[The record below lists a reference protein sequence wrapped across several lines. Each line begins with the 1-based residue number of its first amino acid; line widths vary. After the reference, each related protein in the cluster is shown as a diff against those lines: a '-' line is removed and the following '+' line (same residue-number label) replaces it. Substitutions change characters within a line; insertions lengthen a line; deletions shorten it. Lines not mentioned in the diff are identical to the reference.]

1 MSAVL
6 ESQHQH
12 SDDYNSFVQR
22 INERFAALTGP
33 IFETDATGLYA
44 AYLASFR
51 IDNGDRQYHTCSCC
65 KHFIERF
72 GGLSTVDD
80 SGQLIPALWH
90 TEDAPEHYAAGV
102 QAMARI
108 VRRAQITM
116 PFMSSEAIYGT
127 PISGERKDGTGE
139 WTHYAVKPPASR
151 IYRQTGIK
159 NAFQAA
165 SEKREEVGSVLQ
177 ALSEYSRETCELA
190 LDLLKKD
197 TLGNSEAVL
206 GQAQFLVDLHIA
218 RASVKGATAIRNLI
232 ARAVASSPS
241 GFCHPRSSM
250 IATLLD
256 DITAGK
262 SFEQAAAAW
271 AKKMHPIAY
280 QRPQAAPTAGAIA
293 QAEKIFETM
302 GLAPALN
309 RRIALLEEVPKL
321 WEPKQASA
329 PQDGGIFGH
338 LKVKGASPSP
348 SMEAPAIHI
357 TLEKFVRSVVV
368 DAEKI
373 EVQIGGNAHF
383 ITITTAVEVDA
394 PKIFQWDHPF
404 AWYVWNGGAQPSQY
418 GLQVGWVDVA
428 GITRLP
434 ARLGDETEEKF
445 GHQGDGLIFLT
456 AGARETRQA
465 GAGLFPQ
472 LLRAELREVR
482 SVIESYSR
490 NGKMQG
496 LENGSAIGIDLRKGG
511 EGYPVSVRVSSAGRS
526 QIYKIDRWD

>member
-1 MSAVL
+1 MNAVL
-6 ESQHQH
+6 QTQHQH
-12 SDDYNSFVQR
+12 SDDYDSFIQR
-22 INERFAALTGP
+22 INDRFNALTGP
-33 IFETDATGLYA
+33 VFETDASDLYA

-65 KHFIERF
+65 KQFIERF
-72 GGLSTVDD
+72 GSLATVDD
-80 SGQLIPALWH
+80 AGQLVPALWH

-108 VRRAQITM
+108 VRRAQIIM
-116 PFMSSEAIYGT
+116 PFLSSVTMYGT
-127 PISGERKDGTGE
+127 PVSGERKDGTGA
-139 WTHYAVKPPASR
+139 WHHFAVKPSAAR
-151 IYRQTGIK
+151 IYRDTGMK

-197 TLGNSEAVL
+197 ALGNSEAVL
-206 GQAQFLVDLHIA
+206 GQAQFLVDLHAA
-218 RASVKGATAIRNLI
+218 RASVKGAGPVRNLI
-232 ARAVASSPS
+232 ARAVATAPN

-271 AKKMHPIAY
+271 AKKMHPLAY
-280 QRPQAAPTAGAIA
+280 QRPHAAPIAGAIA

-302 GLAPALN
+302 GLATALN

-329 PQDGGIFGH
+329 PQDGGVFGH
-338 LKVKGASPSP
+338 LKTKDAAPAAS
-348 SMEAPAIHI
+348 MTAPAIAI
-357 TLEKFVRSVVV
+357 TLEKFVRTVVA

-373 EVQIGGNAHF
+373 EVQLAHTANF
-383 ITITTAVEVDA
+383 ITITTAVEADA
-394 PKIFQWDHPF
+394 PKLFQWGHSF
-404 AWYVWNGGAQPSQY
+404 AWYVWNGGSQPSQY
-418 GLQVGWVDVA
+418 GLQVGWAEVA

-434 ARLGDETEEKF
+434 ARWGDEAESKF
-445 GHQGDGLIFLT
+445 EHQGDGIVLLT
-456 AGARETRQA
+456 AGAREKRQA
-465 GAGLFPQ
+465 GAGLFPSC
-472 LLRAELREVR
+472 LRAELREVR

-490 NGKMQG
+490 SGKMQG
-496 LENGSAIGIDLRKGG
+496 LETGSAIGVDLRQGG
-511 EGYPVSVRVSSAGRS
+511 VYPVNVRVHAGGRS
-526 QIYKIDRWD
+526 QVYKIDRWD